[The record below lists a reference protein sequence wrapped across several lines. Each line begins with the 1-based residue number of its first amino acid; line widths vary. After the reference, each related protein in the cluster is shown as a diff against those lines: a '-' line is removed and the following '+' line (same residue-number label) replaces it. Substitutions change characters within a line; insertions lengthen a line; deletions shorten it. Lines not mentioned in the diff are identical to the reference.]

1 MNRLERMLKDFDE
14 NQLREIN
21 KFLNSAD
28 GRRLKSHINSTDK
41 DKLLQ
46 EFSKLDPNEV
56 KKRISG
62 LSTADLMKIM
72 KKLGDDAEDKIK
84 TVMNSL
90 SSADNTSE
98 GIDSSNGLN
107 QIMQIKNIMD
117 SMAVN
122 KNDPRTN
129 LLLSLKPYM
138 REGRKHSIDS
148 AVRLLG
154 LTNVTK
160 MLKK

>member
-1 MNRLERMLKDFDE
+1 MADAMDTLK
-14 NQLREIN
+14 NI
-21 KFLNSAD
+21 
-28 GRRLKSHINSTDK
+28 
-41 DKLLQ
+41 
-46 EFSKLDPNEV
+46 
-56 KKRISG
+56 
-62 LSTADLMKIM
+62 
-72 KKLGDDAEDKIK
+72 LGDDAEDKIK

-98 GIDSSNGLN
+98 GIDSSN

>member
-1 MNRLERMLKDFDE
+1 MADAMDTLK
-14 NQLREIN
+14 NI
-21 KFLNSAD
+21 
-28 GRRLKSHINSTDK
+28 
-41 DKLLQ
+41 
-46 EFSKLDPNEV
+46 
-56 KKRISG
+56 
-62 LSTADLMKIM
+62 
-72 KKLGDDAEDKIK
+72 LGDDAEDKIK

-107 QIMQIKNIMD
+107 QIMQIMD

>member
-1 MNRLERMLKDFDE
+1 MADAMDTLK
-14 NQLREIN
+14 NI
-21 KFLNSAD
+21 
-28 GRRLKSHINSTDK
+28 
-41 DKLLQ
+41 
-46 EFSKLDPNEV
+46 
-56 KKRISG
+56 
-62 LSTADLMKIM
+62 
-72 KKLGDDAEDKIK
+72 LGDDAEDKIK

-98 GIDSSNGLN
+98 EIDSSNGLN
-107 QIMQIKNIMD
+107 QIMQINIMD

-154 LTNVTK
+154 LANVTK

>member
-62 LSTADLMKIM
+62 LSTA
-72 KKLGDDAEDKIK
+72 DDAEDKIK

>member
-1 MNRLERMLKDFDE
+1 MADAMDTLK
-14 NQLREIN
+14 NI
-21 KFLNSAD
+21 
-28 GRRLKSHINSTDK
+28 
-41 DKLLQ
+41 
-46 EFSKLDPNEV
+46 
-56 KKRISG
+56 
-62 LSTADLMKIM
+62 
-72 KKLGDDAEDKIK
+72 LGDDAEDKIK

-148 AVRLLG
+148 AVRLFG
-154 LTNVTK
+154 AYKRNK
-160 MLKK
+160 NAEKII

>member
-1 MNRLERMLKDFDE
+1 MADAMDTLK
-14 NQLREIN
+14 NI
-21 KFLNSAD
+21 
-28 GRRLKSHINSTDK
+28 
-41 DKLLQ
+41 
-46 EFSKLDPNEV
+46 
-56 KKRISG
+56 
-62 LSTADLMKIM
+62 
-72 KKLGDDAEDKIK
+72 LGDDAEDKIK

-90 SSADNTSE
+90 SSA
-98 GIDSSNGLN
+98 DSSNGLN

>member
-1 MNRLERMLKDFDE
+1 MADAMDTLK
-14 NQLREIN
+14 NI
-21 KFLNSAD
+21 
-28 GRRLKSHINSTDK
+28 
-41 DKLLQ
+41 
-46 EFSKLDPNEV
+46 
-56 KKRISG
+56 
-62 LSTADLMKIM
+62 
-72 KKLGDDAEDKIK
+72 LGDDAEDKIK

-117 SMAVN
+117 SLEVN
-122 KNDPRTN
+122 KHDPRKN

-138 REGRKHSIDS
+138 SEGRKHSIDS